1 MLRLQLG
8 PSMAP
13 RSKVN
18 FGSCLS
24 EDDRAIMA
32 NMEELLEQ
40 WVAARDRKDYATA
53 DGLRAELRALGVD
66 AFKSQQSLAGGGAL
80 VPTVPP
86 PHFPRTRLCKKWA
99 RGQACEEATCSFR
112 HEFLDP
118 NEESAA
124 KRARLQRSAALSLA
138 EDNDDDVAAGAK
150 LAHASRHLEFV
161 QFVRKTFGKNRALY
175 SLPAAAAAAAA
186 PRALPCDDPCD
197 DPCEDEAGA
206 KEKLQPRATGRP
218 GATRLAAGAASARV
232 RVAPDSERAERGLR
246 HKRTGSTRGAA
257 TLLPAEV
264 RVQVVH
270 DYDESEYP
278 FTDFV
283 CEALGVEPAELARL
297 HKTPAGV
304 YCQQHAT
311 RSGHDPFR
319 RRWLSFIDRSLNPEA
334 RRRLD
339 ELVARFVA
347 KRLRAA
353 TGDRWKHF
361 VYQAEPSMRVHLAG
375 TRSLGIRHCDA
386 DYYHQPNEINFWIPL
401 VERVWGANS
410 LQCESSPGAGD
421 FAPFE
426 ASRGQFV
433 QFYGNQ
439 VVHYNVANT
448 TDVTRVS
455 LDLRVVPL
463 PLFAPEWASP
473 KGTVPFRL
481 GQYYSSTSS
490 RGGASVVSVHVS
502 VTLTIAPSA
511 PVVTVRL
518 AVRL

>member
-1 MLRLQLG
+1 
-8 PSMAP
+8 
-13 RSKVN
+13 
-18 FGSCLS
+18 
-24 EDDRAIMA
+24 MA

-66 AFKSQQSLAGGGAL
+66 AFKSQQSLAEGGAL
-80 VPTVPP
+80 VPTVPS
-86 PHFPRTRLCKKWA
+86 PHFSPARLCKKWA

-124 KRARLQRSAALSLA
+124 KRARLQRLAALSLA

-150 LAHASRHLEFV
+150 VAHASRHLEFG
-161 QFVRKTFGKNRALY
+161 QFVRKTF
-175 SLPAAAAAAAA
+175 
-186 PRALPCDDPCD
+186 
-197 DPCEDEAGA
+197 EDETGA
-206 KEKLQPRATGRP
+206 KEKPQPRATGQP

-297 HKTPAGV
+297 HTTPAGV

-433 QFYGNQ
+433 QFHGNQ

>member
-1 MLRLQLG
+1 
-8 PSMAP
+8 
-13 RSKVN
+13 
-18 FGSCLS
+18 
-24 EDDRAIMA
+24 MA

-66 AFKSQQSLAGGGAL
+66 AFKSQQSLAEGGAL
-80 VPTVPP
+80 VPTVPS
-86 PHFPRTRLCKKWA
+86 PHFSPARLCKKWA

-150 LAHASRHLEFV
+150 VAHASRHLEFG
-161 QFVRKTFGKNRALY
+161 QFVRKTF
-175 SLPAAAAAAAA
+175 
-186 PRALPCDDPCD
+186 
-197 DPCEDEAGA
+197 EDETGA
-206 KEKLQPRATGRP
+206 KEKLQPRATGQP

-297 HKTPAGV
+297 HTTPAGV

-433 QFYGNQ
+433 QFHGNQ